1 MELILAEQLL
11 LLFLDDRRGSD
22 NVTWGGDPGLAGAI
36 LLELTSQR
44 ALTED
49 DGKLVAASGASPEH
63 PLLAAALETIEESD
77 KSRDAKGWVGRLP
90 KQLKPLRE
98 HVAERLVERGVLTE
112 ERRKLLK
119 IFPATRFPQA
129 DPEPEPERELRERLR
144 AVLLTERVPTPQDA
158 MLIALLIPY
167 DLVKRLVPRDR
178 RRHAERRAKDV
189 AEGGAAA
196 QAVDDTLKGIQAAV
210 IASTTA
216 AVAATAATSGSQ

>member
-11 LLFLDDRRGSD
+11 LLFLNYKKGSD

-77 KSRDAKGWVGRLP
+77 KRRDAKGWVGRLP

-129 DPEPEPERELRERLR
+129 DPEPERELRERLR
-144 AVLLTERVPTPQDA
+144 AVLLTEREPTPQDA

-178 RRHAERRAKDV
+178 RRHAERRAKEV